1 MLKQARIKAERPEI
15 FWEFTRSIC
24 PECKRVIDA
33 HILLRDNKV
42 FMRKRC
48 PQHGQFEALVFG
60 DAELYTQ
67 VARYNKP
74 GTLPL
79 EFATE
84 IRDGCPHDCGLCPD
98 HQQHACL
105 ALIEVNNACNLDC
118 PLCFAN
124 AGTHLAHTGFELTME
139 QVNFMLDRFIAF
151 EGNPEVVQFSGG
163 EPSLH
168 P

>member
-1 MLKQARIKAERPEI
+1 MPVETLPITAPVTAKHDANYVFFEL
-15 FWEFTRSIC
+15 TRSLC
-24 PECKRVIDA
+24 PTCRRVIDA
-33 HILLRDNKV
+33 HILLRDDKV

-48 PQHGQFEALVFG
+48 PEHGQFEALVFG

-74 GTLPL
+74 GTIPFQ
-79 EFATE
+79 FATE

-124 AGTHLAHTGFELTME
+124 AGTHLAHTGFELTMD

-151 EGNPEVVQFSGG
+151 EG
-163 EPSLH
+163 
-168 P
+168 